1 MKEIIDFVDR
11 FVDLS
16 EQFLKYLYSYSNI
29 AKWILRIAFF
39 MYVADLFIAFAIV
52 HTNVVWFILWVL
64 FVLFLIM
71 IRKDPKIED
80 PISSMAI
87 WGVIAIIV
95 LIPTMIWPLFGLVG
109 VIILVSLYDSLY
121 KKIKQPPLDRL
132 DQWITFHRKA
142 IWEYFRL
149 LFCALDFITT
159 KIIFWMYLSH
169 LSLMETFYDI
179 NKFKPGK
186 WILRFPI
193 SFARIDNAQTAKMYF
208 EGYIPHITP
217 AKI

>member
-132 DQWITFHRKA
+132 DQ
-142 IWEYFRL
+142 
-149 LFCALDFITT
+149 
-159 KIIFWMYLSH
+159 
-169 LSLMETFYDI
+169 
-179 NKFKPGK
+179 
-186 WILRFPI
+186 
-193 SFARIDNAQTAKMYF
+193 
-208 EGYIPHITP
+208 
-217 AKI
+217 